1 MEILGGTLFKT
12 TSPEWAAPTLRG
24 VNDMYGQLTLL
35 VITAA
40 LITGTTVIAIAGIV
54 VAVVVVIGGVLVIRS
69 GKNKGT
75 KTPGSAGQTDW
86 QRQSQ
91 VNGAGGWNPQAMNN
105 NPMGG
110 MNNDAPAWGQQGQM
124 GGQSGWNN
132 QPMTQQAQQ
141 NAWGGGQDVQS
152 QNPAWAAQSNQSQP
166 AWAAQNNPAQNQQ
179 PGWVQNAQ
187 QPSSPAWAAQNNP
200 IQQPDANSW
209 NNSGLQA
216 APGTQPA
223 AAQDGWGMQSPGMAQ
238 GQGMQQP
245 PTAFGNA
252 SAPAWNQP
260 GFAGTQGASSGPN
273 DGWSGGAGTPQP
285 QYAPQTQGANNAMG
299 GFSSAPM
306 NNPAQAAQAPAWQ
319 QSNYA
324 QNSGNAAGWQGMQG
338 QPAEN
343 TMMGAVDNDRTI
355 IRAPGAG
362 LGVVRVEE
370 GKEPGR
376 EYEVRKESLSI
387 GRSRESDIFLEDLA
401 VSRLHASIVNQ
412 GNGNYALKDEG
423 SANGTKINGQL
434 VGKYQTYPLQDGDR
448 IQLGQTVLVFGH
460 R

>member
-1 MEILGGTLFKT
+1 
-12 TSPEWAAPTLRG
+12 
-24 VNDMYGQLTLL
+24 MYGQLTLL

-40 LITGTTVIAIAGIV
+40 LITSTTVIAIAGIV

-75 KTPGSAGQTDW
+75 KTPGSAGPTDW

-91 VNGAGGWNPQAMNN
+91 VGGAGGWNQQAMGNN
-105 NPMGG
+105 TMGG

-132 QPMTQQAQQ
+132 QPMTQQAQPAQQ
-141 NAWGGGQDVQS
+141 NGWSGGQDVQS
-152 QNPAWAAQSNQSQP
+152 QPPAWAAQGNQAQP
-166 AWAAQNNPAQNQQ
+166 AWAAQNNPGQAQQ
-179 PGWVQNAQ
+179 PSWVQNAQ
-187 QPSSPAWAAQNNP
+187 QSSSPAWAAQNNP
-200 IQQPDANSW
+200 VPQPDANSW
-209 NNSGLQA
+209 NNPSLQA
-216 APGTQPA
+216 APSPGTQS
-223 AAQDGWGMQSPGMAQ
+223 AQDSWGMQSPGVAQ

-245 PTAFGNA
+245 PTAFGSA

-260 GFAGTQGASSGPN
+260 GFAGTQGAANNPN
-273 DGWSGGAGTPQP
+273 DAWSGGAAASQP
-285 QYAPQTQGANNAMG
+285 QYAPQAQGANNAMG
-299 GFSSAPM
+299 GFAPVPT
-306 NNPAQAAQAPAWQ
+306 NNASQAPAWQ
-319 QSNYA
+319 QGNYA
-324 QNSGNAAGWQGMQG
+324 PNSGNAAGWQGMQG
-338 QPAEN
+338 MQGMQGQQAEN
-343 TMMGAVDNDRTI
+343 TMMGAADNDRTI
-355 IRAPGAG
+355 IRTPGTG